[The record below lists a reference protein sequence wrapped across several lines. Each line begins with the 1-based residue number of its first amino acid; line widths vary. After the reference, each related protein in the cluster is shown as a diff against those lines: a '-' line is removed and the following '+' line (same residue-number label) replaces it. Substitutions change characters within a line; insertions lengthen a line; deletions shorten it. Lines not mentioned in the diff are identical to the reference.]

1 MKSQHHLVR
10 ADALKGKKVQLIRK
24 INLRCSWNLCRW
36 GGQIWLFLCWN
47 QNSSWFP
54 ILSSITKDIF
64 CHSCFH
70 WLFAV
75 TKNILG
81 CAWQIWESRGILLPP
96 HKQVIFVTLIYTS
109 FSQLP
114 LKFIF
119 FINWIFF
126 PQILHKNINPCQY
139 ELPSNG
145 PWDVLPSLFC
155 CSWAVAYQSNILDML
170 CFRLVVDSL

>member
-1 MKSQHHLVR
+1 MGRS
-10 ADALKGKKVQLIRK
+10 
-24 INLRCSWNLCRW
+24 NLT
-36 GGQIWLFLCWN
+36 FLWWN

-70 WLFAV
+70 WLFTV
-75 TKNILG
+75 TKISLVVLDKYG
-81 CAWQIWESRGILLPP
+81 KSRGILLPS

-119 FINWIFF
+119 FDQLNIFF

-145 PWDVLPSLFC
+145 PWDVWPSLFC